1 MVGSHAA
8 PAEGLGAPLSPVMS
22 YVRENTPE
30 IIIKPTTEKLKDGEQ
45 LTLKQKEVENKQKVD
60 EALKSRQ
67 GMEAPDVEIQTIDN
81 ERRRL
86 HQGGEGDVVVGTI
99 RGRPAGSSII
109 SERSGLITASDP
121 QLVQFSSQLN
131 IETPGI
137 VRSYWVPPPVLA

>member
-1 MVGSHAA
+1 MVGAHAA

-45 LTLKQKEVENKQKVD
+45 LTVKQKESESKPKADVG
-60 EALKSRQ
+60 LKSRQ
-67 GMEAPDVEIQTIDN
+67 GMEAPDVEIQTIDYA
-81 ERRRL
+81 RRRL

-99 RGRPAGSSII
+99 RGRPGSSII

-121 QLVQFSSQLN
+121 QLVQFSSKLN
-131 IETPGI
+131 IESPGI